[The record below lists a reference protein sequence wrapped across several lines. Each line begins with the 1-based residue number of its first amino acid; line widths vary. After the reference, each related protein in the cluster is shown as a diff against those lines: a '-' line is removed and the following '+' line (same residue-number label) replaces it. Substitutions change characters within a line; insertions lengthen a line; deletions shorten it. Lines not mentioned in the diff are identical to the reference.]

1 MTGLY
6 LHIPFCASRCTYC
19 AFYSTVRLSQRDRY
33 VDALCREMELRR
45 SMPEG
50 QTTIDTVYLGGGTPS
65 QLSQSGLRKIFG
77 RIRELWGGSP
87 EEITVECNPD
97 DVTPALATTL
107 ADEGVNRISM
117 GAQTFSDERLRFLRR
132 RHSAA
137 EVEQAV
143 RLLRD
148 AGFGN
153 ISIDLMFGFPDET
166 LAAWQADIRR
176 AVSLG
181 VEHISAYSLMYEE
194 GTVLYRMREE
204 GKIRETDEEL
214 SLSMYATLI
223 DELTEVGFEH
233 YEISNFARP
242 GYRSQHNAS
251 YWQQVPYI
259 GIGAAAHSYD
269 LHSRSWNVSDIDRYM
284 VAIERDEL
292 PATHEFLDDDT
303 RYDDLITT
311 ALRTR
316 EGIRLDDLEPPYR
329 EYLLSQ
335 AGKQIERGT
344 LAIDDGRIH
353 LTRSGLFVSD
363 LVMSELMKV

>member
-65 QLSQSGLRKIFG
+65 QLSLSGLRKIFG

-97 DVTPALATTL
+97 DVTPALASTL

-284 VAIERDEL
+284 VAIERDEF

-335 AGKQIERGT
+335 ADKQIERGT